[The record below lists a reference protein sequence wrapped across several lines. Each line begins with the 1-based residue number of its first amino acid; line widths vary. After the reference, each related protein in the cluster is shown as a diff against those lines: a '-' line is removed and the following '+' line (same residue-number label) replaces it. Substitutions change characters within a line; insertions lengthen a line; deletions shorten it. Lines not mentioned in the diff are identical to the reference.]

1 MDDITFSKIVKWVCM
16 ILGGLLILSVGLVLL
31 RAVISVIGWLSGS
44 ILGCIILAFI
54 TYKLVKKYYL
64 DR

>member
-1 MDDITFSKIVKWVCM
+1 MDDFAKVLKGICM

-31 RAVISVIGWLSGS
+31 RAVIGVIGWLSGS
-44 ILGCIILAFI
+44 VLGCIILAFI

-64 DR
+64 DA